1 MCESRAGHRLC
12 FSRLFVRRC
21 KNETSWDFICYRPRI
36 RRIGIV
42 FNQGLN
48 VQSRGDPAHDL
59 VCLAMN
65 IYNYHQKQKEREAA
79 ENALREKEEIRR
91 MRAEARHRQSARGER
106 RNNRDTV
113 GVMAAV
119 YS

>member
-1 MCESRAGHRLC
+1 MRL
-12 FSRLFVRRC
+12 RGILFAIALVFGVW
-21 KNETSWDFICYRPRI
+21 NI
-36 RRIGIV
+36 

-48 VQSRGDPAHDL
+48 VQSGAILLMIL

-91 MRAEARHRQSARGER
+91 VRAEARHRQSRKGR
-106 RNNRDTV
+106 KKK
-113 GVMAAV
+113 
-119 YS
+119 

>member
-1 MCESRAGHRLC
+1 MRL
-12 FSRLFVRRC
+12 RGILFAIALVFGVW
-21 KNETSWDFICYRPRI
+21 NI
-36 RRIGIV
+36 

-48 VQSRGDPAHDL
+48 VQSGAILLMIL

-91 MRAEARHRQSARGER
+91 MRAEARHRQSAG
-106 RNNRDTV
+106 
-113 GVMAAV
+113 
-119 YS
+119 

>member
-1 MCESRAGHRLC
+1 MRL
-12 FSRLFVRRC
+12 RGILFAIALVFGVW
-21 KNETSWDFICYRPRI
+21 NI
-36 RRIGIV
+36 

-48 VQSRGDPAHDL
+48 VQSGAILLMIL

-91 MRAEARHRQSARGER
+91 MRAEARHRQSRKGR
-106 RNNRDTV
+106 KKR
-113 GVMAAV
+113 
-119 YS
+119 

>member
-1 MCESRAGHRLC
+1 MRL
-12 FSRLFVRRC
+12 RGILFAIALVFGVW
-21 KNETSWDFICYRPRI
+21 NI
-36 RRIGIV
+36 

-48 VQSRGDPAHDL
+48 VQSGAILLMIL

-91 MRAEARHRQSARGER
+91 MRAEARHRQSRKGER

>member
-1 MCESRAGHRLC
+1 MRL
-12 FSRLFVRRC
+12 RGILFAIALVFGVW
-21 KNETSWDFICYRPRI
+21 NI
-36 RRIGIV
+36 

-48 VQSRGDPAHDL
+48 VQSGAILFMIL

-91 MRAEARHRQSARGER
+91 MRAEARHRQSRKGR
-106 RNNRDTV
+106 KKK
-113 GVMAAV
+113 
-119 YS
+119 

>member
-1 MCESRAGHRLC
+1 MRL
-12 FSRLFVRRC
+12 RGILFAIALVFGVG
-21 KNETSWDFICYRPRI
+21 NI
-36 RRIGIV
+36 

-48 VQSRGDPAHDL
+48 VQSGAILLMIL

-91 MRAEARHRQSARGER
+91 MRAEARHRQSRKGR
-106 RNNRDTV
+106 KKK
-113 GVMAAV
+113 
-119 YS
+119 

>member
-1 MCESRAGHRLC
+1 MRL
-12 FSRLFVRRC
+12 RGILFAIALVFGVW
-21 KNETSWDFICYRPRI
+21 NI
-36 RRIGIV
+36 

-48 VQSRGDPAHDL
+48 VQSGAILLMIL

-91 MRAEARHRQSARGER
+91 MRAEARHRQSRKGR
-106 RNNRDTV
+106 KKQ
-113 GVMAAV
+113 
-119 YS
+119 

>member
-1 MCESRAGHRLC
+1 MRL
-12 FSRLFVRRC
+12 RWILFAIALVFGVW
-21 KNETSWDFICYRPRI
+21 NI
-36 RRIGIV
+36 

-48 VQSRGDPAHDL
+48 VQSGAILLMIL

-91 MRAEARHRQSARGER
+91 MRAEARHRQSRKGR
-106 RNNRDTV
+106 KKK
-113 GVMAAV
+113 
-119 YS
+119 

>member
-1 MCESRAGHRLC
+1 MRL
-12 FSRLFVRRC
+12 RGILFAIALVFGVW
-21 KNETSWDFICYRPRI
+21 NI
-36 RRIGIV
+36 

-48 VQSRGDPAHDL
+48 AQSGAILLMIL

-91 MRAEARHRQSARGER
+91 MRAEARHRQSRKGR
-106 RNNRDTV
+106 KKK
-113 GVMAAV
+113 
-119 YS
+119 

>member
-1 MCESRAGHRLC
+1 MRL
-12 FSRLFVRRC
+12 RGILFAIALVFGVW
-21 KNETSWDFICYRPRI
+21 NI
-36 RRIGIV
+36 

-48 VQSRGDPAHDL
+48 LQSGAILLMIL

-91 MRAEARHRQSARGER
+91 MRAEARHRQSRKGR
-106 RNNRDTV
+106 KKK
-113 GVMAAV
+113 
-119 YS
+119 

>member
-1 MCESRAGHRLC
+1 MRL
-12 FSRLFVRRC
+12 RGILFAIALVFGVC
-21 KNETSWDFICYRPRI
+21 NI
-36 RRIGIV
+36 

-48 VQSRGDPAHDL
+48 VQSGAILLMIL

-91 MRAEARHRQSARGER
+91 MRAEARHRQSRKGR
-106 RNNRDTV
+106 KKK
-113 GVMAAV
+113 
-119 YS
+119 

>member
-1 MCESRAGHRLC
+1 MRVRGI
-12 FSRLFVRRC
+12 LFAIALVFGVW
-21 KNETSWDFICYRPRI
+21 NI
-36 RRIGIV
+36 

-48 VQSRGDPAHDL
+48 VQSGAILLMIL

-91 MRAEARHRQSARGER
+91 MRAEARHRQSRKGR
-106 RNNRDTV
+106 KKK
-113 GVMAAV
+113 
-119 YS
+119 

>member
-1 MCESRAGHRLC
+1 MRLRGILFAIALV
-12 FSRLFVRRC
+12 FSVW
-21 KNETSWDFICYRPRI
+21 NI
-36 RRIGIV
+36 

-48 VQSRGDPAHDL
+48 VQSGAILLMIL

-91 MRAEARHRQSARGER
+91 MRAEARHRQSRKGR
-106 RNNRDTV
+106 KKK
-113 GVMAAV
+113 
-119 YS
+119 

>member
-1 MCESRAGHRLC
+1 MRL
-12 FSRLFVRRC
+12 RGILFAIALVFGVW
-21 KNETSWDFICYRPRI
+21 NI
-36 RRIGIV
+36 

-48 VQSRGDPAHDL
+48 VQSGAILLMIL

-91 MRAEARHRQSARGER
+91 MRAEVRHRQSRKGR
-106 RNNRDTV
+106 KKK
-113 GVMAAV
+113 
-119 YS
+119 

>member
-1 MCESRAGHRLC
+1 MRL
-12 FSRLFVRRC
+12 RGILFAIALVFGVW
-21 KNETSWDFICYRPRI
+21 N
-36 RRIGIV
+36 V

-48 VQSRGDPAHDL
+48 IQSGAILLMIL

-91 MRAEARHRQSARGER
+91 MRAEARHRQSRKGR
-106 RNNRDTV
+106 KKK
-113 GVMAAV
+113 
-119 YS
+119 

>member
-1 MCESRAGHRLC
+1 MRL
-12 FSRLFVRRC
+12 RGILFAIALVFGVW
-21 KNETSWDFICYRPRI
+21 NI
-36 RRIGIV
+36 

-48 VQSRGDPAHDL
+48 VQSGAILLMIL

-91 MRAEARHRQSARGER
+91 MRAEARHCQSRKGR
-106 RNNRDTV
+106 KKK
-113 GVMAAV
+113 
-119 YS
+119 

>member
-1 MCESRAGHRLC
+1 MRL
-12 FSRLFVRRC
+12 RGILFAIALVFGVW
-21 KNETSWDFICYRPRI
+21 NI
-36 RRIGIV
+36 

-48 VQSRGDPAHDL
+48 VQSGAILLMIL

-91 MRAEARHRQSARGER
+91 MRSEARHRQSR
-106 RNNRDTV
+106 
-113 GVMAAV
+113 
-119 YS
+119 

>member
-1 MCESRAGHRLC
+1 MRFRGI
-12 FSRLFVRRC
+12 LFAIALVFGVW
-21 KNETSWDFICYRPRI
+21 NI
-36 RRIGIV
+36 

-48 VQSRGDPAHDL
+48 VQSGAILLMIL

-91 MRAEARHRQSARGER
+91 MRAEARHRQSRKGR
-106 RNNRDTV
+106 KKK
-113 GVMAAV
+113 
-119 YS
+119 

>member
-1 MCESRAGHRLC
+1 MRL
-12 FSRLFVRRC
+12 RGILFAIALVFGVW
-21 KNETSWDFICYRPRI
+21 NI
-36 RRIGIV
+36 

-48 VQSRGDPAHDL
+48 VQSGAILLMIL

-91 MRAEARHRQSARGER
+91 MSAEARHRQSRKGR
-106 RNNRDTV
+106 KKK
-113 GVMAAV
+113 
-119 YS
+119 

>member
-1 MCESRAGHRLC
+1 MRL
-12 FSRLFVRRC
+12 RVILFAIALVFGVW
-21 KNETSWDFICYRPRI
+21 NI
-36 RRIGIV
+36 

-48 VQSRGDPAHDL
+48 VQSGAILLMIL

-91 MRAEARHRQSARGER
+91 MRAEARHRQSRKGR
-106 RNNRDTV
+106 KKK
-113 GVMAAV
+113 
-119 YS
+119 

>member
-1 MCESRAGHRLC
+1 MRL
-12 FSRLFVRRC
+12 RGILFAIALVFGVW
-21 KNETSWDFICYRPRI
+21 NI
-36 RRIGIV
+36 

-48 VQSRGDPAHDL
+48 VQSGAILLMIL

-91 MRAEARHRQSARGER
+91 MRAEARHRQSCKGRKKK
-106 RNNRDTV
+106 
-113 GVMAAV
+113 
-119 YS
+119 